1 MGREI
6 PPPTPTP
13 SARAF
18 AWLRRYKFSISRPR
32 LGNRPGAT
40 MACVNEHTVLV
51 VEDEAA
57 IAEAVRARLA
67 SEGYRVLVTGDG
79 PSALEAAGREP
90 PDLVVLDLMLPGMD
104 GLEVC
109 RELQKDTW
117 VPVLMLTARTEESD
131 KVAGFAVGADDYL
144 TKPFSLREL
153 TVRVKAILR
162 RMDRIM
168 SATNGSGPIE
178 RGALTIDPARRRVSV
193 DGRDVQLTPLE
204 FDILLSLARNPG
216 VVMTREQLM
225 DGVWGYR
232 DFGGGRVVDSHVARI
247 RRKLGEDGQEPRF
260 IQTVHGVGYSFREDA
275 A

>member
-1 MGREI
+1 
-6 PPPTPTP
+6 
-13 SARAF
+13 
-18 AWLRRYKFSISRPR
+18 
-32 LGNRPGAT
+32 